1 MSLIGKVS
9 CNAGGVKM
17 SEDRFDFDSEFGEID
32 DQLDL
37 TLYADSAELA
47 SEVIAQLLQVI
58 EEGLSERNRFDLA
71 LTGGT
76 LGLDISSRL
85 VEVLNQ
91 NASDFKGLNI
101 WWSDERFVDAESDQ
115 RNAIAIHNKLLNKHV
130 VVHEVLASGNA
141 SAEEA
146 LSDYEKK
153 LSQVKLDLVILG
165 LGPDGHVASIFPGR
179 ADLDNLNKVFLIEDS
194 PKPPAVRISF
204 TMATINSAD
213 KVWIVATGEAKADA
227 VTKIIEA
234 DLSIPASYV
243 RGSHHTRLIVDTE
256 AFFAE

>member
-1 MSLIGKVS
+1 MSDD
-9 CNAGGVKM
+9 N
-17 SEDRFDFDSEFGEID
+17 FDFEGEFGDID

-37 TLYADSAELA
+37 TLYADAAELTT
-47 SEVIAQLLQVI
+47 EVVAQLLQSI
-58 EEGLSERNRFDLA
+58 EEGLTEGARFDLA

-76 LGLDISSRL
+76 LGLAISKSL

-91 NASDFKGLNI
+91 NSDDFAGLHI
-101 WWSDERFVDAESDQ
+101 WWSDERFVEGNSEE
-115 RNAIAIHNKLLNKHV
+115 RNAIPFHKKLNNKNV
-130 VVHEVLASGNA
+130 IVHEVIASELG

-146 LSDYEKK
+146 LADYD
-153 LSQVKLDLVILG
+153 SQLENVNLDLAILG

-179 ADLDNLNKVFLIEDS
+179 SDLDNLNRVFLIEDS
-194 PKPPAVRISF
+194 PKPPSVRISF
-204 TMATINSAD
+204 TMAMINSAE
-213 KVWIVATGEAKADA
+213 KVWIVATGEGKAEA

>member
-1 MSLIGKVS
+1 MSDES
-9 CNAGGVKM
+9 
-17 SEDRFDFDSEFGEID
+17 FDFEGEFGDID

-37 TLYADSAELA
+37 TLYADAAELT
-47 SEVIAQLLQVI
+47 SEVTAQILQSV
-58 EEGLSERNRFDLA
+58 EEGLTETGRFDLA

-76 LGLDISSRL
+76 LGLAISKRL

-91 NASDFKGLNI
+91 NSSDFAGLNI
-101 WWSDERFVDAESDQ
+101 WWSDERYVAGDSDE
-115 RNAIAIHNKLLNKHV
+115 RNALPFHGKLSNSNV
-130 VVHEVLASGNA
+130 VVHEVIASDAGSAVDAATNYETQLADVN
-141 SAEEA
+141 
-146 LSDYEKK
+146 
-153 LSQVKLDLVILG
+153 LDLVVLG

-179 ADLDNLNKVFLIEDS
+179 ADLDNLNRVFLIEDS

-213 KVWIVATGEAKADA
+213 KVWIVATGEGKADA

-243 RGSHHTRLIVDTE
+243 RGSRHTRLIVDTE

>member
-1 MSLIGKVS
+1 MGERQL
-9 CNAGGVKM
+9 
-17 SEDRFDFDSEFGEID
+17 SEDNFDFEDEFGEID

-37 TLYADSAELA
+37 TLYADATELTA
-47 SEVIAQLLQVI
+47 EVIAQLLQSI
-58 EEGLSERNRFDLA
+58 EEGLSETGRFDLA

-76 LGLDISSRL
+76 LGLAISTSL

-91 NASDFKGLNI
+91 NSGDFAGLNI
-101 WWSDERFVDAESDQ
+101 WWSDERFVESQSAE
-115 RNAIAIHNKLLNKHV
+115 RNALPFHGKLTNKNV
-130 VVHEVLASGNA
+130 VVHEVISSDTGSAS
-141 SAEEA
+141 EA
-146 LSDYEKK
+146 LNDYDLK
-153 LSQVKLDLVILG
+153 LKDISLDLVILG

-194 PKPPAVRISF
+194 PKPPAIRISF

-213 KVWIVATGEAKADA
+213 KVWIVATGEGKADA

-243 RGSHHTRLIVDTE
+243 RGSRHTRLIVDTE

>member
-1 MSLIGKVS
+1 
-9 CNAGGVKM
+9 M
-17 SEDRFDFDSEFGEID
+17 SEDGFDFEGEFGEID

-37 TLYADSAELA
+37 TLYADAAELTT
-47 SEVIAQLLQVI
+47 EVIAQLLQSI
-58 EEGLSERNRFDLA
+58 EEGLTERARFDLA

-76 LGLDISSRL
+76 LGLAISRSL

-91 NASDFKGLNI
+91 NADDFAGLHI
-101 WWSDERFVDAESDQ
+101 WWSDERFVASDSEE
-115 RNAIAIHNKLLNKHV
+115 RNAIPFHNKLDNKNV
-130 VVHEVLASGNA
+130 IVHEVISSDQGTAQ
-141 SAEEA
+141 EA
-146 LSDYEKK
+146 LADYD
-153 LSQVKLDLVILG
+153 SQLENVNLDLAILG

-179 ADLDNLNKVFLIEDS
+179 SDLDSLNRVFLIEDS
-194 PKPPAVRISF
+194 PKPPSVRISF
-204 TMATINSAD
+204 TMAMINSAE
-213 KVWIVATGEAKADA
+213 KVWIVATGEGKAEA